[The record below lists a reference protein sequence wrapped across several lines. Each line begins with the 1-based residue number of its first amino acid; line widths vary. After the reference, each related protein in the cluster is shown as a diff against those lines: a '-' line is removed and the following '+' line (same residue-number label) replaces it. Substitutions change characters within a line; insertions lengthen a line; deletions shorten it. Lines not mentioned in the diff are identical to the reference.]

1 MARVTLTPTPVSG
14 KFPTTVVALT
24 ETAADDTLLNQFKL
38 TGREILI
45 FRNTHATDAKTVTI
59 TSVAHPVTGRTGDIT
74 AFSVAAGLSYM
85 VGPLA
90 PEGWR
95 QTDGYLYFAGESD
108 DIHFQVIQ
116 IPG

>member
-1 MARVTLTPTPVSG
+1 MARTTLTPTDVTG
-14 KFPTTVVALT
+14 KFPTTPVTIT
-24 ETAADDTLLNQFKL
+24 ETAADATNLNQCRL

-45 FRNTHATDAKTVTI
+45 ARNDHATDAKTFTV
-59 TSVAHPVTGRTGDIT
+59 TSVAHPITGRTDDIT
-74 AFSVAAGLSYM
+74 AHSIAAGVSVM

-95 QTDGYLYFAGESD
+95 STDGYLYFAGETT
-108 DIHFQVIQ
+108 DIKFQIIR